1 LKSAFCPKYSIVVR
15 NIPPHIHTAILS
27 QAFIV
32 EAVYGRDLP
41 RLMVAADECDSVG
54 VSYFEAEKEEERLER
69 VEATINKITYA
80 SISVAPS

>member
-1 LKSAFCPKYSIVVR
+1 
-15 NIPPHIHTAILS
+15 
-27 QAFIV
+27 
-32 EAVYGRDLP
+32 
-41 RLMVAADECDSVG
+41 MVAADECDSVG